1 MSGGA
6 LERKLAHTSPLGSA
20 RKVCL
25 TTKELRVCEELDEVS
40 SVSRLDVVALEV
52 QGDVFERRRVAI
64 DV

>member
-1 MSGGA
+1 M
-6 LERKLAHTSPLGSA
+6 LRLRKCT

-25 TTKELRVCEELDEVS
+25 TTEKLRVCEELDEVS